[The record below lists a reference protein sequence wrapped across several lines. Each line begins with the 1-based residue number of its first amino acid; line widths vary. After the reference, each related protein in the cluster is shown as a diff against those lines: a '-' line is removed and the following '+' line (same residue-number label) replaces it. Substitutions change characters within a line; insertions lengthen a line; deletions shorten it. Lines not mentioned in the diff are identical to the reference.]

1 MRGAVTFEAGG
12 KSYRLRLTTNALCS
26 LEEQTGK
33 SVEGLLD
40 DLSVPGRKVTTFRLL
55 FRAALGD
62 VTLDAAGELIDELG
76 AGEADRLFTEVLRLT
91 FPPRDASAEGNG
103 AATAV

>member
-1 MRGAVTFEAGG
+1 MRGAVTFDAGG
-12 KSYRLRLTTNALCS
+12 KTYRLRLTTNALCS

-40 DLSVPGRKVTTFRLL
+40 DLSIPGKKVSAFRLL

-62 VTLDAAGELIDELG
+62 VTLDQAGDLIDELG
-76 AGEADRLFTEVLRLT
+76 AAEADRLLTDTLRLT
-91 FPPRDASAEGNG
+91 FPPPDASAEGNG